1 MLPFYKIFLQPK
13 YVCLTCLC
21 ESKTIEKETKRN
33 EKGKKNEIALLFSLV
48 EFKIY
53 KYITL
58 DLVLACPWRN
68 LY

>member
-1 MLPFYKIFLQPK
+1 MYALRA
-13 YVCLTCLC
+13 YVNLKQMKKKQKL
-21 ESKTIEKETKRN
+21 RN

-58 DLVLACPWRN
+58 WC
-68 LY
+68 